1 MAEKDWIHSVLS
13 AVGLLESSDAADV
26 LVVEEVQGSSAELLT
41 LLAPLGQRMHT
52 VSGSA
57 QACTAAQKLEPALIV
72 LDAPGP
78 ASASFELCRRMK
90 QLEGIEHVPIIVSLS
105 WDVPEQRIAAL
116 RAGAADVISR
126 RQSPEEAHVRV
137 NAQLGFARLVTGLRS
152 KNRELSRELALAQAA
167 RQQELT
173 RLQGPLL
180 GDSPAVRLL
189 RSNIAAQAE
198 LDTPLLLLS
207 EPSCGD
213 EAVARAV
220 HDGSRRSDQPF
231 LKVQCTEFQAEH
243 APALLPAD
251 DNPEAPL
258 SLLEMAR
265 GGTVYLDHIGQLPA
279 PLQQQL
285 AAWLGFSART
295 RLEGKA
301 PALDCRL
308 IASIT
313 DSSGDFPVGFDPE
326 LAGQLRKHVIRLPSL
341 LERPE
346 DLPALTLHFVR
357 RHSAPLGRVITHIKS
372 QALEDLRN
380 YHWPGNLRELED
392 VVRRSVIATRGA
404 ELSVDHRLLDSD
416 PTVGSYRLTR
426 QLGAGGM
433 GEVWEARHQLL
444 ARPAAIKLITSHDS
458 DPGGRDTLIRRF
470 QREARVTAAL
480 TSPNT
485 VKLYDFGVGD
495 DGSFY
500 YVMELLAGIDLE
512 AAVERFGPM
521 PAARVANILLQAC
534 HSLAEAHRAGLV
546 HRDIKPSNLY
556 LCKQGLEVDFVKVL
570 DFGMVTP
577 EADSRETRLTQ
588 QNRVYGTLAYVSPE
602 AALGQRELTDKS
614 DIYALGCVA
623 YWLLVGELVFQAQTP
638 LGVLKQH
645 ITEAPP
651 SLSERAPE
659 VPPDLERLVL
669 ACLAKNPA
677 ERPSALEVWSTLV
690 DTGLPG
696 AWTAEAAFAW
706 WQHYLPHVVNAPTL
720 GSLPPEEVET
730 PGLAAGGMNS

>member
-1 MAEKDWIHSVLS
+1 L
-13 AVGLLESSDAADV
+13 
-26 LVVEEVQGSSAELLT
+26 
-41 LLAPLGQRMHT
+41 HT
-52 VSGSA
+52 ATGTA

-78 ASASFELCRRMK
+78 ATQSFELCRKLK
-90 QLEGIEHVPIIVSLS
+90 QVEGLEHVPVIVCLS
-105 WDVPEQRIAAL
+105 WDVPEQRVGAL
-116 RAGAADVISR
+116 RAGAADVITR
-126 RQSPEEAHVRV
+126 RQPPEEVYVRLK
-137 NAQLGFARLVTGLRS
+137 AQLALARLVTDLKA

-167 RQQELT
+167 RQQELS

-189 RSNIAAQAE
+189 RSNIATQAK
-198 LDTPLLLLS
+198 LDAPLLLLS

-220 HDGSRRSDQPF
+220 HDASRRSDQPF
-231 LKVQCTEFQAEH
+231 FKIQCTEFQAAD
-243 APALLPAD
+243 APELLPRS

-279 PLQQQL
+279 EVQRELC
-285 AAWLGFSART
+285 AWLSFTART
-295 RLEGKA
+295 RAEGKT
-301 PALDCRL
+301 PAIECRV

-313 DSSGDFPVGFDPE
+313 DSSGDFPVGFDHE
-326 LAGQLRKHVIRLPSL
+326 LADQLRKHAIRLPSL

-357 RHSAPLGRVITHIKS
+357 RHSAPLGRVITHIGN
-372 QALEDLRN
+372 QALEDLRSYN
-380 YHWPGNLRELED
+380 WPGNLRELED
-392 VVRRSVIATRGA
+392 VVRRSVLATRGA
-404 ELSVDHRLLDSD
+404 ELTVDHRLLDSD

-426 QLGAGGM
+426 QLGVGGM

-444 ARPAAIKLITSHDS
+444 ARPAAIKLITSNDG
-458 DPGGRDTLIRRF
+458 DANGRDTLIRRF

-512 AAVERFGPM
+512 DAVERFGPM
-521 PAARVANILLQAC
+521 PATRVANIMLQAC
-534 HSLAEAHRAGLV
+534 HSLAEAHGAGLV

-577 EADSRETRLTQ
+577 QPDSRETRLTQ

-602 AALGQRELTDKS
+602 AALGQRELTGKA

-623 YWLLVGELVFQAQTP
+623 YWLLVGELVFQAKTP
-638 LGVLKQH
+638 LGILKQH
-645 ITEAPP
+645 LKEAPP
-651 SLSERAPE
+651 SLSEQVPD

-677 ERPSALEVWSTLV
+677 ERPSALELWGTLV

-696 AWTAEAAFAW
+696 AWSAEDAFSW
-706 WQHYLPHVVNAPTL
+706 WQHHLPHVVNAPTL
-720 GSLPPEEVET
+720 GSLPPEEFAA
-730 PGLAAGGMNS
+730 PGLPLDGARLRG

>member
-1 MAEKDWIHSVLS
+1 MSERDWIQSVLS
-13 AVGLLESSDAADV
+13 AVGLLEASDAQDILVIEEAPGSAAD
-26 LVVEEVQGSSAELLT
+26 
-41 LLAPLGQRMHT
+41 LLALFTPLGQRLHT
-52 VSGSA
+52 TSGA
-57 QACTAAQKLEPALIV
+57 AHACTAAQKLEPALIV
-72 LDAPGP
+72 LDASGP
-78 ASASFELCRRMK
+78 ASASLELCRRLK
-90 QLEGIEHVPIIVSLS
+90 RTEGLEHVPVVMCLT
-105 WDVPEQRIAAL
+105 WDVADQRVAAL
-116 RAGAADVISR
+116 RAGASDVITR
-126 RQSPEEAHVRV
+126 RHPSEEVHVRLK
-137 NAQLGFARLVTGLRS
+137 AQLGLARLVTGLKA

-167 RQQELT
+167 RQQELS

-180 GDSPAVRLL
+180 GDSPAVRTL
-189 RSNIAAQAE
+189 RSNIAAQAR

-220 HDGSRRSDQPF
+220 HDASRRSDQPF
-231 LKVQCTEFQAEH
+231 FKIQCTEFQAEN
-243 APALLPAD
+243 APELLPNGS
-251 DNPEAPL
+251 NPEAPL
-258 SLLEMAR
+258 SLLEMAQ

-279 PLQQQL
+279 ALQRQL
-285 AAWLGFSART
+285 AAWLGFTART
-295 RLEGKA
+295 RAEGKT

-326 LAGQLRKHVIRLPSL
+326 LADLLRKHALRLPSL
-341 LERPE
+341 LERSE
-346 DLPALTLHFVR
+346 DLPQLTLHFVR
-357 RHSAPLGRVITHIKS
+357 RHSAPLGRVITHIGA
-372 QALEDLRN
+372 QALEDLKN
-380 YHWPGNLRELED
+380 YSWPGNLRELED
-392 VVRRSVIATRGA
+392 VVRRSVLATRGA
-404 ELSVDHRLLDSD
+404 ELTVDHRLLDSD

-426 QLGAGGM
+426 QLGEGGM

-444 ARPAAIKLITSHDS
+444 ARPAAIKLITSHDG
-458 DPGGRDTLIRRF
+458 DPNGRDTLIRRF

-512 AAVERFGPM
+512 DAVQRFGRM
-521 PAARVANILLQAC
+521 PATRVANILLQAC
-534 HSLAEAHRAGLV
+534 HSLAEAHGAGLV
-546 HRDIKPSNLY
+546 HRDIKPSNLF

-577 EADSRETRLTQ
+577 QPDSRETRLTQ

-602 AALGQRELTDKS
+602 AALGQRELTGKA

-645 ITEAPP
+645 LKEEPP
-651 SLSERAPE
+651 SLSAQVPDIPPE
-659 VPPDLERLVL
+659 LERLVL

-677 ERPSALEVWSTLV
+677 ERPSALEVWSILV

-696 AWTAEAAFAW
+696 AWTAEDAFSW
-706 WQHYLPHVVNAPTL
+706 WQEHLPHVVNAPTL
-720 GSLPPEEVET
+720 GSLPPEVLE
-730 PGLAAGGMNS
+730 PPAQLADGG

>member
-1 MAEKDWIHSVLS
+1 LS
-13 AVGLLESSDAADV
+13 AVGLLEASDAQDI
-26 LVVEEVQGSSAELLT
+26 LVVEEAPGSAADLLP
-41 LLAPLGQRMHT
+41 LFAPLGQRLHT
-52 VSGSA
+52 AAGA
-57 QACTAAQKLEPALIV
+57 TQACSLAPKLEPALIV
-72 LDAPGP
+72 IDVSG
-78 ASASFELCRRMK
+78 SALGGLELCRRLK
-90 QLEGIEHVPIIVSLS
+90 QTDTLEHVPIIVCLT
-105 WDVPEQRIAAL
+105 WDVPEQRVEAL
-116 RAGAADVISR
+116 RAGAADVITR
-126 RQSPEEAHVRV
+126 RQPPEEVHVRLK
-137 NAQLGFARLVTGLRS
+137 AQLALARLVTDLKA

-167 RQQELT
+167 RQQELS

-180 GDSPAVRLL
+180 GDSPPVRSL
-189 RSNIAAQAE
+189 RSNITAQAKS
-198 LDTPLLLLS
+198 DAPLLLLS

-220 HDGSRRSDQPF
+220 HDASRRSDQPF
-231 LKVQCTEFQAEH
+231 FKIQCTEFQAEN
-243 APALLPAD
+243 APELLPSL

-258 SLLEMAR
+258 SLLEMAQ

-279 PLQQQL
+279 ALQRQL
-285 AAWLGFSART
+285 AAWLTFTGRGRS
-295 RLEGKA
+295 EGKT
-301 PALDCRL
+301 PAIDCRV

-326 LAGQLRKHVIRLPSL
+326 LADHLRKHTIRLPSL
-341 LERPE
+341 IERPE

-357 RHSAPLGRVITHIKS
+357 RHSAPLGRVITHIS
-372 QALEDLRN
+372 NQSLEDLRN
-380 YHWPGNLRELED
+380 YSWPGNLRELED
-392 VVRRSVIATRGA
+392 VVRRSVIASRGA
-404 ELSVDHRLLDSD
+404 ELHVDHRLLESD

-426 QLGAGGM
+426 QLGVGGM

-444 ARPAAIKLITSHDS
+444 ARPAAIKLITSGDA
-458 DPGGRDTLIRRF
+458 DPNGRDTLIRRF

-512 AAVERFGPM
+512 DAVERFGPM
-521 PAARVANILLQAC
+521 PATRVANIMLQAC
-534 HSLAEAHRAGLV
+534 HSLAEAHGAGLV

-577 EADSRETRLTQ
+577 QPDSRETRLTQ

-602 AALGQRELTDKS
+602 AALGQRELTGKA

-623 YWLLVGELVFQAQTP
+623 YWLLVGELVFQAKTP
-638 LGVLKQH
+638 LGILKQH
-645 ITEAPP
+645 LKEDPP
-651 SLSERAPE
+651 SLSAQ
-659 VPPDLERLVL
+659 VPDLPLELETLVL
-669 ACLAKNPA
+669 ACLAKNPVD
-677 ERPSALEVWSTLV
+677 RPSALDVWSTLV

-696 AWTAEAAFAW
+696 AWSAEDAFVW
-706 WQHYLPHVVNAPTL
+706 WQQHLPHVVNAPTL
-720 GSLPPEEVET
+720 GSLPPEEFE
-730 PGLAAGGMNS
+730 PPSAQLEG